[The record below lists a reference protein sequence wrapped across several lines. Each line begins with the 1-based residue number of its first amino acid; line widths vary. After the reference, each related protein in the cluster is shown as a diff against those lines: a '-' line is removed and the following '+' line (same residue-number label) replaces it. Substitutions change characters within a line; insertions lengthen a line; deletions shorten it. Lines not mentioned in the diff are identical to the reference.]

1 MFIDFVVL
9 GYKSNQEL
17 SQVVWICHVRN
28 IGLHHDLGL
37 YIAFPGNVLDEK
49 LGWKLFLGKADHL
62 LLRELLNLLFQLFVL
77 GVVGCCSFLIQPV
90 NHRFKL
96 LLASLVALARPK
108 SYFNLIK
115 LDSFYRLFFTSLL
128 GLFDFQ
134 LFRRLNEFEEFFLA
148 LLSVFSC
155 LKINVTQV
163 SGVEEH
169 LSLLQ
174 KAHRWSYRS
183 ADRAILPRTR
193 GHPRKREVS
202 VISQP
207 GIAALEV
214 KAD

>member
-1 MFIDFVVL
+1 
-9 GYKSNQEL
+9 
-17 SQVVWICHVRN
+17 
-28 IGLHHDLGL
+28 
-37 YIAFPGNVLDEK
+37 
-49 LGWKLFLGKADHL
+49 
-62 LLRELLNLLFQLFVL
+62 LFQLFAL

-96 LLASLVALARPK
+96 LLASLVALALPK
-108 SYFNLIK
+108 AYFNLIK
-115 LDSFYRLFFTSLL
+115 LDSLNWLFFISFL
-128 GLFDFQ
+128 GHFDFQ
-134 LFRRLNEFEEFFLA
+134 LFRRLNEFKEFLLA
-148 LLSVFSC
+148 LLSVFRC

-163 SGVEEH
+163 SGVKEH

-183 ADRAILPRTR
+183 ADRAILPRMR
-193 GHPRKREVS
+193 GHPRKRKVS